1 MKKQFDRNRFNWSQ
15 VCGPLVQ
22 RLKYASWES
31 QDTVL
36 SENSRRAWH
45 ERRYKGTWW
54 HLDDKLDMG
63 VRILSGV
70 RTWSWR
76 LEPGDIECLPAALGT
91 QLESWPWYPDPNP
104 DIKALWYLTFDS
116 HSSLTYYAVP
126 LTYFATGALT
136 SQCPEPT
143 RLLPNSKCG
152 INAICL
158 TSSSSMWLIQILS
171 RLQFTCCFLCPHP
184 QTRAKI
190 LQ

>member
-1 MKKQFDRNRFNWSQ
+1 MKKQFDRNWSYCSQ
-15 VCGPLVQ
+15 VYGPLVQ
-22 RLKYASWES
+22 RLKYPSWES

-45 ERRYKGTWW
+45 ERSYKGTWW
-54 HLDDKLDMG
+54 HFDDKLDMG

-91 QLESWPWYPDPNP
+91 QLESWPWTERPC
-104 DIKALWYLTFDS
+104 DIWSVTPVLA
-116 HSSLTYYAVP
+116 SLITTVP
-126 LTYFATGALT
+126 LTYCVTGALT

-143 RLLPNSKCG
+143 RLPPNSKCG

-158 TSSSSMWLIQILS
+158 ASSSIMCLIQILS
-171 RLQFTCCFLCPHP
+171 RLQFTCCFLCPP
-184 QTRAKI
+184 PPD
-190 LQ
+190 